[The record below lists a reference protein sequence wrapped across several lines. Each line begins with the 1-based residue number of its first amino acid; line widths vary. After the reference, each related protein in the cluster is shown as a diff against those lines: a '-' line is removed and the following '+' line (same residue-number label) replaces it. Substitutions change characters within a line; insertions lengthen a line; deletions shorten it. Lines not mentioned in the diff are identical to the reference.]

1 MAKILIVEDDLGLSK
16 MIRDWLVFEKHSV
29 EEVADGD
36 EALEKLRFYEYDLV
50 ILDWMLPGLSGV
62 QVLREFRN
70 ARGSTPV
77 LILTGKDTIP
87 DKETG
92 LDAGADDY
100 LTKPFHMKELSARM
114 RALLRRPRDIVT
126 DAIKVGNLY
135 LDRGKHKI
143 LKNNVEVK
151 LLPKEFALIDFL
163 MRHPN
168 QVFSVDA
175 LLNRV
180 WESESDATAD
190 AVTTCIKR
198 IRKKLDTEGNPSII
212 RTVHGV
218 GYRLDTTE

>member
-16 MIRDWLVFEKHSV
+16 MVRDWLVFEKHQV
-29 EEVADGD
+29 EEVADGT

-50 ILDWMLPGLSGV
+50 ILDWMLPGISGV
-62 QVLREFRN
+62 QILREFRN
-70 ARGSTPV
+70 TRGSTPV
-77 LILTGKDTIP
+77 LMLTGKDTII

-100 LTKPFHMKELSARM
+100 LTKPFHMKELSART

-126 DAIKVGNLY
+126 DTIKVGDLL

-190 AVTTCIKR
+190 AVTTCVKR
-198 IRKKLDTEGNPSII
+198 IRKKLDSEGKPSII

-218 GYRLDTTE
+218 GYRLDTEE